1 MRLPSI
7 SFEENGTRFVIA
19 VIGGAVLAGLAL
31 AFGILFLI
39 ER

>member
-1 MRLPSI
+1 VRLPSI
-7 SFEENGTRFVIA
+7 SFGESGTRFIIA
-19 VIGGAVLAGLAL
+19 VIGGAVVAGLAL

>member
-1 MRLPSI
+1 LPNI
-7 SFEENGTRFVIA
+7 SFEESGTRFIIA
-19 VIGGAVLAGLAL
+19 VIGGAVLAGLVL